1 MSMNEGKDGYL
12 LCRLVATM
20 SANQL
25 ECDDKTC
32 SSKCLFEPAL
42 LYSSVV
48 LIVICVVY

>member
-12 LCRLVATM
+12 LCRLGATT

-25 ECDDKTC
+25 ERDDTTC

-42 LYSSVV
+42 LCSSVV
-48 LIVICVVY
+48 LIVVCVVY